1 METAL
6 TQHEFGYVKDDKVF
20 LKGYLT
26 YPDRQIGEVRNTPEE
41 ALQYFVNRFQLALT
55 KVAQLEEQVEEAQNK
70 GSFLTKLLQLRKNL
84 VEFDGLGDFL
94 PLLDRLDALEER
106 LRELIKTNQAKNLEI
121 KRALLE
127 EVREVVK
134 QDDWAKATEEMQELK
149 TKWLKTGPVEK
160 PYEDETEGEF
170 QRQADDFY
178 QRRRDFFAE
187 KNRIIDEKI
196 ATLQRLVDRA
206 FALRRQESLDDSFQE
221 IKLLQAEWKTVGA
234 VPPKKQSLLWKQF
247 KKANDL
253 FFEKYNNAKGIVPKP
268 RVNPIL
274 VALQAMADEAE
285 GLLKNQRDF
294 AAASDRAKTLLVNWK
309 ETSAKLKASMDRQ
322 LSERFRAAC
331 DKIFEMNYLI
341 RVIGYRH
348 PYFLEKPRVEQL
360 KIMINQMDYLV
371 RKEKAD
377 LMQYETPGSGYGSSS
392 GGGYGGGGS
401 YSSGSGSYS
410 SGGGN
415 YGGGGSYNSGGGG
428 YNRQPPASEADRQM
442 QNKINTQKRKV
453 AMKEM
458 LLIEFKKEL
467 DELLTR

>member
-1 METAL
+1 MENAL

-41 ALQYFVNRFQLALT
+41 ALQYFVNRFQLAQN

-84 VEFDGLGDFL
+84 TEFDGLGDFI
-94 PLLDRLDALEER
+94 PLLNRLDALEEH

-170 QRQADDFY
+170 QRLADDFY

-206 FALRRQESLDDSFQE
+206 FALRRQEDLDASFQE
-221 IKLLQAEWKTVGA
+221 IKQLQAEWKTVGA
-234 VPPKKQSLLWKQF
+234 VPPKKQSMLWKQF

-377 LMQYETPGSGYGSSS
+377 LMQYETPSSGYGSSS
-392 GGGYGGGGS
+392 SGGGYSGGGS

-410 SGGGN
+410 SGGS
-415 YGGGGSYNSGGGG
+415 YGGGGSYSSGGGYG
-428 YNRQPPASEADRQM
+428 RQQQPSEADRQM
-442 QNKINTQKRKV
+442 QNKLNTQKRKV

-458 LLIEFKKEL
+458 LLVEFKKEL

>member
-1 METAL
+1 MENAL
-6 TQHEFGYVKDDKVF
+6 AQHEFGYVKDDKVF

-26 YPDRQIGEVRNTPEE
+26 YPDRQIGEVRNTPAE
-41 ALQYFVNRFQLALT
+41 ALQYFVNRFQLAQN
-55 KVAQLEEQVEEAQNK
+55 KVAQLEAQVEEAQNK

-84 VEFDGLGDFL
+84 TEFDGLGDFI
-94 PLLDRLDALEER
+94 PLLERLDALEEK

-134 QDDWAKATEEMQELK
+134 GEDWAQVTEQMQELK

-160 PYEDETEGEF
+160 PYEDEIEGEF
-170 QRQADDFY
+170 QRLTDDFY

-206 FALRRQESLDDSFQE
+206 FALRRQEDLDASFQE
-221 IKLLQAEWKTVGA
+221 IKLLQAEWKTVGQ
-234 VPPKKQSLLWKQF
+234 VPPKKQSMLWKQF

-348 PYFLEKPRVEQL
+348 PNFLEKPRVEQL

-377 LMQYETPGSGYGSSS
+377 LMQYETPSS
-392 GGGYGGGGS
+392 YGGGGS

-410 SGGGN
+410 SGGSGYGSGGGN
-415 YGGGGSYNSGGGG
+415 YGGGGSYSSGGGYG
-428 YNRQPPASEADRQM
+428 RQQQPSDADRQM
-442 QNKINTQKRKV
+442 MNKLNTQKRKV

-458 LLIEFKKEL
+458 LLVEFKKEL
-467 DELLTR
+467 DGLLMQ

>member
-6 TQHEFGYVKDDKVF
+6 TQHEFGYVQDDKVF
-20 LKGYLT
+20 LKGYLD

-41 ALQYFVNRFQLALT
+41 AIQYFVNRFQMAQA

-84 VEFDGLGDFL
+84 VEFDGLGDFI
-94 PLLDRLDALEER
+94 PLLRRLDDLEVR
-106 LRELIKTNQAKNLEI
+106 LRDLIKTNQAKNLEI
-121 KRALLE
+121 KRALLD
-127 EVREVVK
+127 EVREIVR
-134 QDDWAKATEEMQELK
+134 QDDWAKATDEMQELK

-160 PYEDETEGEF
+160 PYEDEIEGEF
-170 QRQADDFY
+170 QRLADDFF
-178 QRRRDFFAE
+178 QRRREFFAE
-187 KNRIIDEKI
+187 KNRIIDEKL

-206 FALRRQESLDDSFQE
+206 FALRRVDDLDVAFQE
-221 IKLLQAEWKTVGA
+221 IKQLQAEWKTIGQ
-234 VPPKKQSLLWKQF
+234 VPPKKQSMLWKQF

-274 VALQAMADEAE
+274 VALQGMADEAE
-285 GLLKNQRDF
+285 SLLRNQRDF
-294 AAASDRAKTLLVNWK
+294 AAAADRAKTLLVNWK
-309 ETSAKLKASMDRQ
+309 ETSSKLKAPMDRQ

-331 DKIFEMNYLI
+331 DKVFEMNYLI

-348 PYFLEKPRVEQL
+348 PYFLDKPRVEQL

-377 LMQYETPGSGYGSSS
+377 LVQYETPSS
-392 GGGYGGGGS
+392 YGGGGS

-410 SGGGN
+410 SGGSG
-415 YGGGGSYNSGGGG
+415 YGGGGSYSSGGYG
-428 YNRQPPASEADRQM
+428 RQQQPSEADRQM
-442 QNKINTQKRKV
+442 QNKLNTQKRKV

-458 LLIEFKKEL
+458 LLIEFKNEL
-467 DELLTR
+467 EGLLGR

>member
-1 METAL
+1 MENAL

-41 ALQYFVNRFQLALT
+41 ALQYFVNRFQLAQN

-84 VEFDGLGDFL
+84 TEFDGLGDFI
-94 PLLDRLDALEER
+94 PLLNRLDALEEH

-170 QRQADDFY
+170 QRLADDFY

-206 FALRRQESLDDSFQE
+206 FALRRQEDLDASFQE
-221 IKLLQAEWKTVGA
+221 IKQLQAEWKTVGA
-234 VPPKKQSLLWKQF
+234 VPPKKQSMLWKQF

-377 LMQYETPGSGYGSSS
+377 LMQYETPSSGYGSSS
-392 GGGYGGGGS
+392 SGGGYSGGGSYSSGGSYGGGGS
-401 YSSGSGSYS
+401 YSSG
-410 SGGGN
+410 
-415 YGGGGSYNSGGGG
+415 GG
-428 YNRQPPASEADRQM
+428 YGRQQQPSEADRQM
-442 QNKINTQKRKV
+442 QNKLNTQKRKV

-458 LLIEFKKEL
+458 LLVEFKKEL

>member
-1 METAL
+1 MENAL
-6 TQHEFGYVKDDKVF
+6 TQHEFGYVQDGKVF
-20 LKGYLT
+20 LKGYLD
-26 YPDRQIGEVRNTPEE
+26 YPDRQIGEVRNTEAE
-41 ALQYFVNRFQLALT
+41 ALQYFVNRFQMALA
-55 KVAQLEEQVEEAQNK
+55 KVDQLEQQIEEAQNK

-84 VEFDGLGDFL
+84 VEFDGLGDFV
-94 PLLDRLDALEER
+94 PLLHRLDGLEEH

-121 KRALLE
+121 KRALLDE
-127 EVREVVK
+127 IRGIVVN
-134 QDDWAKATEEMQELK
+134 DDWAQATEQMQELK

-170 QRQADDFY
+170 QRIADDFF

-187 KNRIIDEKI
+187 KNRIIDEKL

-206 FALRRQESLDDSFQE
+206 FALRRQEDLDASFQE
-221 IKLLQAEWKTVGA
+221 IKHLQAEWKTIGQ
-234 VPPKKQSLLWKQF
+234 VPPKKQSMLWKQF

-253 FFEKYNNAKGIVPKP
+253 FFEKYNNTKGIVPKP

-274 VALQAMADEAE
+274 VALQGMADEAE

-294 AAASDRAKTLLVNWK
+294 AAASDRAKQLLVNWK
-309 ETSAKLKASMDRQ
+309 ETSAKLKAAMDRQ

-331 DKIFEMNYLI
+331 DKIFEMNYLV

-348 PYFLEKPRVEQL
+348 PYFMDKPRVEQL

-377 LMQYETPGSGYGSSS
+377 LMQYEDPSA
-392 GGGYGGGGS
+392 GYGGGGT

-410 SGGGN
+410 SGGG
-415 YGGGGSYNSGGGG
+415 SYNSGG
-428 YNRQPPASEADRQM
+428 YNRNPPSDADRM
-442 QNKINTQKRKV
+442 QLNKINTQKRKV

-467 DELLTR
+467 DGLLG

>member
-6 TQHEFGYVKDDKVF
+6 AQHEFGYVKDEKVF

-41 ALQYFVNRFQLALT
+41 ALQYFVNRFQLAQN

-84 VEFDGLGDFL
+84 TEFDGLGDFI
-94 PLLDRLDALEER
+94 PLLERLDALEEK

-134 QDDWAKATEEMQELK
+134 GEDWAQVTEQMQELK

-160 PYEDETEGEF
+160 PYEDEIEGEF
-170 QRQADDFY
+170 QRLTDDFY

-187 KNRIIDEKI
+187 KNRIIDEKL

-206 FALRRQESLDDSFQE
+206 FALRRQEDLDASFQE
-221 IKLLQAEWKTVGA
+221 IKQLQAEWKTIGQ
-234 VPPKKQSLLWKQF
+234 VPPKKQSMLWKQF

-274 VALQAMADEAE
+274 VALQGMADEAE

-309 ETSAKLKASMDRQ
+309 ETSAKLKAPMDRQ

-331 DKIFEMNYLI
+331 DKVFEMNYLI

-377 LMQYETPGSGYGSSS
+377 LMQYETPS
-392 GGGYGGGGS
+392 GYGGGGS

-410 SGGGN
+410 SGGSG
-415 YGGGGSYNSGGGG
+415 YGSGGGSYSSGGGYG
-428 YNRQPPASEADRQM
+428 RQQQPSDADRQLM
-442 QNKINTQKRKV
+442 NKINTQKRKV

-467 DELLTR
+467 DGLLMQ